1 MVISWVT
8 SRKSN
13 NNSFFLGDR
22 KSPWY
27 IVAFGMIGASLS
39 GITFISIPGS
49 IAKYDK
55 SLGLVPASQFSYMQ
69 MVLGYLVG
77 YIIIA
82 YVLLPIYYRMNLTS
96 IYVYLKHR
104 FGHYS
109 YKTGAS
115 FFLLSRIIGA
125 SIRLLLVASVLQ
137 LILFDEMGVRFELT
151 VLFSVLLIWLYT
163 NRGGIKT
170 IIWTDTLQT
179 FFMLIAVVVTVILIK
194 NQLNEGNSKSYYD
207 ILSNSGYTNCL
218 LYTSPSPRDLG

>member
-1 MVISWVT
+1 
-8 SRKSN
+8 
-13 NNSFFLGDR
+13 
-22 KSPWY
+22 
-27 IVAFGMIGASLS
+27 
-39 GITFISIPGS
+39 
-49 IAKYDK
+49 
-55 SLGLVPASQFSYMQ
+55 MQ

-137 LILFDEMGVRFELT
+137 LILFDEMGVRFEFT
-151 VLFSVLLIWLYT
+151 VLFSVLLFGYILIG
-163 NRGGIKT
+163 RIKT

-179 FFMLIAVVVTVILIK
+179 FFMLIAVVVTVVLIK

-207 ILSNSGYTNCL
+207 ILTESGYTKAFFFNDWL
-218 LYTSPSPRDLG
+218 TGNYFWKNFLGGIFITIGMTGWIKT

>member
-104 FGHYS
+104 FGH
-109 YKTGAS
+109 AE
-115 FFLLSRIIGA
+115 I
-125 SIRLLLVASVLQ
+125 V
-137 LILFDEMGVRFELT
+137 
-151 VLFSVLLIWLYT
+151 
-163 NRGGIKT
+163 
-170 IIWTDTLQT
+170 
-179 FFMLIAVVVTVILIK
+179 
-194 NQLNEGNSKSYYD
+194 
-207 ILSNSGYTNCL
+207 CL
-218 LYTSPSPRDLG
+218 LETIYVSSSSILY

>member
-1 MVISWVT
+1 MSISLIISLVSCYFIVLMVISWVT

-49 IAKYDK
+49 IAKYDE

-82 YVLLPIYYRMNLTS
+82 YVLLPIYY
-96 IYVYLKHR
+96 
-104 FGHYS
+104 
-109 YKTGAS
+109 
-115 FFLLSRIIGA
+115 LS
-125 SIRLLLVASVLQ
+125 
-137 LILFDEMGVRFELT
+137 LIH
-151 VLFSVLLIWLYT
+151 I
-163 NRGGIKT
+163 
-170 IIWTDTLQT
+170 
-179 FFMLIAVVVTVILIK
+179 
-194 NQLNEGNSKSYYD
+194 
-207 ILSNSGYTNCL
+207 
-218 LYTSPSPRDLG
+218 

>member
-49 IAKYDK
+49 IAKYDE

-96 IYVYLKHR
+96 IYVYLKNR

-115 FFLLSRIIGA
+115 FFLLSRIIVA
-125 SIRLLLVASVLQ
+125 SIRLLPVASVLQ
-137 LILFDEMGVRFELT
+137 LILFDEMGF
-151 VLFSVLLIWLYT
+151 
-163 NRGGIKT
+163 
-170 IIWTDTLQT
+170 D
-179 FFMLIAVVVTVILIK
+179 
-194 NQLNEGNSKSYYD
+194 LN
-207 ILSNSGYTNCL
+207 
-218 LYTSPSPRDLG
+218 